1 MFYTA
6 ESIVR
11 VYFTNFPNYLY
22 NIGNGVG
29 NMGIAGIGLGLI
41 NAQKMFWIAN
51 AGIIIFLYNDNS
63 LYVDVILF
71 SFCTYLYIVSFL
83 KIIYLTRMLPIRH

>member
-6 ESIVR
+6 ESIAR
-11 VYFTNFPNYLY
+11 VYFTNYPSYLY

-41 NAQKMFWIAN
+41 NAQRLFWIAN
-51 AGIIIFLYNDNS
+51 VGIIIFLYNDHS
-63 LYVDVILF
+63 LYIDVLLF